1 MRWLSFGY
9 DNHHSPFYGGVP
21 EVTVLIKQT
30 FIIDGVPVVS
40 LPSITDAPEPEPA
53 KPVGALLSVSETA
66 LILGVTEDTIRK
78 WARAGK
84 ITSVRLSKV
93 DVRFRQADIDEFIGS
108 RLNRRKSA
116 FR

>member
-1 MRWLSFGY
+1 VTHPFDSARTMLNFFWPGSFP
-9 DNHHSPFYGGVP
+9 DPLPLPFEP
-21 EVTVLIKQT
+21 AE
-30 FIIDGVPVVS
+30 P
-40 LPSITDAPEPEPA
+40 APEPKLEKMP
-53 KPVGALLSVSETA
+53 GALLSVSEVA
-66 LILGVTEDTIRK
+66 SIFGVTEDTIRK

-93 DVRFRQADIDEFIGS
+93 DVRFRQVDLDEFIGS